1 MSNPSLAMF
10 IGLSN
15 TSKWYFGLESQKIHF
30 STYFGVGNRV
40 LAVHNDL
47 KQCCVCCLKKQH
59 MLPKISDVVKNVLKS
74 L

>member
-1 MSNPSLAMF
+1 MFNPSLAMF
-10 IGLSN
+10 IGLSH

-40 LAVHNDL
+40 LAIHSDL

-59 MLPKISDVVKNVLKS
+59 MLPKISDVVKDVLKS

>member
-10 IGLSN
+10 IGVSN
-15 TSKWYFGLESQKIHF
+15 TSKWYFESKSQKIHF
-30 STYFGVGNRV
+30 STYFGVENRV
-40 LAVHNDL
+40 LAVHSDL

-59 MLPKISDVVKNVLKS
+59 MLPKILDVVKDVLKS

>member
-10 IGLSN
+10 IDLSN

-40 LAVHNDL
+40 LVVHSDL

-59 MLPKISDVVKNVLKS
+59 MLPKIFDLVKEGLSS